1 MENIGITLFQAI
13 LKNRCV
19 IEHDQIQ
26 NQVFISANGK
36 TQATDML
43 SAETEI
49 QGMKN
54 WPWNFIASNNTK

>member
-1 MENIGITLFQAI
+1 MESYYKMENIGIMLLLTI
-13 LKNRCV
+13 LKNRSV

-43 SAETEI
+43 SAETAI

-54 WPWNFIASNNTK
+54 